1 MKQKTNKT
9 IYSSQVLDRVMQILN
24 CFTNENR
31 ELRFADLSAQLGLHK
46 STLYRLLEAMR
57 SYGLIELDGTT
68 GKYHPGLKLF
78 ELGML
83 AVGRLE
89 ISKSAIPALERL
101 VEQTG
106 ETAHLCVLDGYEVV
120 YVAKVESKQTLRM
133 PSNVGRRNPAYCT
146 GVGKALLAQ
155 MSEEEIEA
163 YLAQTSLQAFT
174 KKTIVLP
181 AELKR
186 QLKEVLARGYSVDD
200 EEISEGLRCV
210 GAAVRDHNGQ
220 VIAAIS
226 IAGPTMRITK
236 NKMPELAA
244 YVKEAANSMSEQL
257 GYRSM
262 RRLKVVAR

>member
-1 MKQKTNKT
+1 MK
-9 IYSSQVLDRVMQILN
+9 VVDRVMQILN
-24 CFTNENR
+24 CFTNENQ

-106 ETAHLCVLDGYEVV
+106 ENAHLCVLDGYEVV

-236 NKMPELAA
+236 NKIPELAA
-244 YVKEAANSMSEQL
+244 YVKEAANSIYEQL
-257 GYRSM
+257 AYRSM
-262 RRLKVVAR
+262 RRFKAVDRTSVK

>member
-1 MKQKTNKT
+1 
-9 IYSSQVLDRVMQILN
+9 MQILN
-24 CFTNENR
+24 CFSNGNQ
-31 ELRFADLSAQLGLHK
+31 ELRFADLSAQLDLHK

-57 SYGLIELDGTT
+57 SHGLVELDGTT
-68 GKYHPGLKLF
+68 GKYYPGLKLF

-83 AVGRLE
+83 AVERLDVG
-89 ISKSAIPALERL
+89 KSAIPALERL
-101 VEQTG
+101 VEKTG

-133 PSNVGRRNPAYCT
+133 PSNVGHRNPAYCT
-146 GVGKALLAQ
+146 GVGKAILAQ
-155 MSEEEIEA
+155 MSEEEIQA

-186 QLKEVLARGYSVDD
+186 QLKEVQARGYSLDD

-220 VIAAIS
+220 VVAAIS
-226 IAGPTMRITK
+226 IAGPTLRLTK
-236 NKMPELAA
+236 NKISELAV
-244 YVKEAANSMSEQL
+244 YVKEAANSISEQL
-257 GYRSM
+257 GYRST
-262 RRLKVVAR
+262 RHLKVAAR